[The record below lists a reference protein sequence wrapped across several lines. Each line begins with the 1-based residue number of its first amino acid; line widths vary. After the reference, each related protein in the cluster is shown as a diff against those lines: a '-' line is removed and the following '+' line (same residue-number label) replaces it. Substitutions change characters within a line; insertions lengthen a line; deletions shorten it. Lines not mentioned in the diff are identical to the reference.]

1 MADFKIA
8 KIRFTWK
15 GNWANALAYVKD
27 DIVRYG
33 AKTYV
38 CMVTHTSS
46 TNFYTDLNNATT
58 RWNEM
63 IDGYEWTVDWTATT
77 FYQLND
83 LVKYGGIVY
92 RCTTSHTSGSTLETG
107 IANWTIHVSTEDWLN
122 TWTATTFYNVNDVVR
137 WGAMV
142 YRCNTAHTSATFVAT
157 IDTDITSPTFGF
169 VIVATDYRG
178 LEYDQAKWTIIHSG
192 TDWKGV
198 YTVDTR
204 YKLGDIVRY
213 NSSIWYCTVGH
224 RAPALIDETK
234 FSLWMPGLTWED
246 EWSSTINYTLGDIVS
261 YGGYV
266 YRAITNNAAKN
277 PGTNPSDWQ
286 IVAEQYKDQG
296 RWVITTPY
304 KLGDMVRW
312 SGATYVAIVDSI
324 GIEPPNA
331 TNWRVAIYTDR
342 FIGRWNNLDAISQP
356 NNVIYLVGDIVNFQ
370 SNTYICIERHTAY
383 LGNRPDEDYQGTYW
397 QPYVLGAPTNI
408 LKILGDMKIYGVTED
423 GSSIG
428 VTRRAIGANATL
440 LKANIAGEGDWSG
453 FYQSPK
459 VYYVGPN
466 GTDSGRNPVDPL
478 FGQNQ
483 DLTFASIK
491 YACDYILDNEAARA
505 PATIFVKSGIY
516 YETLP
521 ISIPAN
527 VAVVG
532 DELRNPT
539 VRPIPADVTKNMF
552 YMRQATGLRNMT
564 LEGLTGT
571 LGAANAYLTKRPS
584 AGAYVSLDPGNGP
597 ADTSVWISTRSPYIQ
612 NVTTFGT
619 GCVGV
624 KVDGNL
630 HNGGNKSITAN
641 DFTQVLSDGIG
652 AWITNS
658 ARAELVSVFTY
669 YNHIGYLAENNGK
682 IRATNG
688 NNSYGDYGAV
698 AEGDNPV
705 EVPKTAVVNNRAG
718 QASVSFIYTSGSS
731 VYRYEF
737 SNAGSGYTSATSAI
751 TGTGVNAAATHDEFR
766 DQAIYQVRVAA
777 PGDSSQPGGGGYV
790 SNSGN
795 GQAGNTIQI
804 TLSATDA
811 NDAGTYVGMRIMI
824 TSGLGVGQ
832 IGYINAYNST
842 SKIASIYNEETG
854 VAGWDHIVPGT
865 TIAASLDTTSAYSI
879 APRVTIGAPSF
890 TPATRTTPS
899 AAAWV
904 AMAYGN
910 SKFVLI
916 STGATTTAT
925 SADGVIWANGGTL
938 PSSTTWTDIAAGA
951 ISGTTYHVA
960 VASGGTTAAYSSNG
974 GTSWSSATLS
984 TSATWTAVAYGN
996 SRFVAVSSGG
1006 TATNISTDGTTWS
1019 LGGVLPSSTWSAITY
1034 GNGKFVAVAGNASA
1048 TTAAAYSSDG
1058 TSWNSATLASAN
1070 WTSVAYG
1077 NGRFV
1082 AIAQGSNIAAWS
1094 FDGVTW
1100 NATTL
1105 PSAGSWLE
1113 VRYGQGTFL
1122 AMGGYG
1128 ATSTNIIATSTDGV
1142 TWTSR
1147 TLLNTQA
1154 WSAMAFGNPSSTPIW
1169 ALAVTGSTIAQS
1181 IPNFTQAKVRG
1192 IIVAGRMSAIRV
1204 IEPGSGYTSTP
1215 TITITD
1221 PNNTGE
1227 VVTEIRRGNGAL
1239 ANPSFTN
1246 RGSAYVTAGATITG
1260 NGYADNYQT
1269 GSYLYVTNLTLLPGP
1284 GANLNLATITTPTY
1298 AVVSVDNITG
1308 SAGNFSARIRI
1319 FPSLDVDEAPLHLEA
1334 VEIREDYSQCR
1345 ISGHDF
1351 LEIGTGTQTE
1361 TEYPATNLTNL
1372 APENQTLQNGGGRVF
1387 YTSTDQDGNFRV
1399 GELFQVEQS
1408 TGVVSINADA
1418 FALSGLSELRLGGVT
1433 LGGTGATIREF
1444 STDPTFSANS
1454 NNIVATQ
1461 KAIKAYIASRIGGG
1475 GSDLDVNEI
1484 QAGSIKFTAPNQIGH
1499 IGGSIYTLNVTSNAN
1514 FTRGVIGT
1522 ALAMNYFT
1530 RTFT

>member
-15 GNWANALAYVKD
+15 GNWASAAAYVKD

-33 AKTYV
+33 AKTFV

-46 TNFYTDLNNATT
+46 VNFYTDLNNATT

-63 IDGYEWTVDWTATT
+63 IDGYEWTTDWAATT
-77 FYQLND
+77 FYQVND
-83 LVKYGGIVY
+83 LAKYGGIVY
-92 RCTTSHTSGSTLETG
+92 RCTTSHTSGSTLEAA
-107 IANWTIHVSTEDWLN
+107 IANWTVHVSTEDWLN

-137 WGAMV
+137 WGAIV
-142 YRCNTAHTSATFVAT
+142 YRCNTAHTSATFAST
-157 IDTDITSPTFGF
+157 IDPDTGL
-169 VIVATDYRG
+169 VIAATDYRG
-178 LEYDQAKWTIIHSG
+178 LEYDQANWTVIHSG

-198 YTVDTR
+198 YTVNTR

-213 NSSIWYCTVGH
+213 NSSIWYCTTGH

-246 EWSSTINYTLGDIVS
+246 EWSSTINYTRGDIVS

-266 YRAITNNAAKN
+266 YRAITNNAAIN
-277 PGTNPSDWQ
+277 PGVSPGDWQ
-286 IVAEQYKDQG
+286 LVAEQYRDQG
-296 RWVITTPY
+296 LWLSSTVY

-312 SGATYVAIVDSI
+312 SGGTYVSILDSQ

-331 TNWRVAIYTDR
+331 TYWRVAIYTDR
-342 FIGRWNNLDAISQP
+342 FTGVWSAFDEILTPYKYI
-356 NNVIYLVGDIVNFQ
+356 VGDIVSFQ
-370 SNTYICIERHTAY
+370 SNTYICIERHTAT
-383 LGNRPDEDYQGTYW
+383 LANRPDEDVQGIWW
-397 QPYVLGAPTNI
+397 QPYVLGSPTNV
-408 LKILGDMKIYGVTED
+408 LKILGDMKTYGVTED

-428 VTRRAIGANATL
+428 VTRREIGANAEILRTTV
-440 LKANIAGEGDWSG
+440 AGEADFAG
-453 FYQSPK
+453 FYKTPK

-466 GTDSGRNPVDPL
+466 GTDSGRNPLDPL
-478 FGQNQ
+478 FGQNP
-483 DLTFASIK
+483 DLTFASIR

-505 PATIFVKSGIY
+505 PATIYVRSGIY
-516 YETLP
+516 YEMLP
-521 ISIPAN
+521 ISVPAN
-527 VAVVG
+527 VAIVG

-539 VRPIPADVTKNMF
+539 VRPAATEVTKNMF
-552 YMRQATGLRNMT
+552 LMRQATGLRNMT

-571 LGAANAYLTKRPS
+571 LGAANTYLTKRPT

-597 ADTSVWISTRSPYIQ
+597 NDTNVWITTRSPYIQ

-652 AWITNS
+652 AWITNG

-705 EVPKTAVVNNRAG
+705 EVPKTALVNNRAS
-718 QASVSFIYTSGSS
+718 QASVGFIFTNGSS
-731 VYRYEF
+731 LYRYEF
-737 SNAGSGYTSATSAI
+737 NNAGSNYTTATSTIA
-751 TGTGVNAAATHDEFR
+751 GTGVNAATATWDEFR
-766 DQAIYQVRVAA
+766 DRAVYQIRVAA

-790 SNSGN
+790 GNSGN
-795 GQAGNTIQI
+795 GQAGSATQI

-811 NDAGTYVGMRIMI
+811 NDSGVYVGMRIMI

-842 SKIASIYNEETG
+842 TKIASVYNEDTG
-854 VAGWDHIVPGT
+854 LAGWGHIVPGT
-865 TIAASLDTTSAYSI
+865 AIASSLDTTSAYSI
-879 APRVTIGAPSF
+879 TPRVTLAAPAF
-890 TPATRTTPS
+890 TPTAGATPS

-910 SKFVLI
+910 GKFVLI
-916 STGATTTAT
+916 STGATTTAVST
-925 SADGVIWANGGTL
+925 DGIVWTNSTGL

-951 ISGTTYHVA
+951 ISGTTYHIA
-960 VASGGTTAAYSSNG
+960 VASGGTTAAYSTNG
-974 GTSWSSATLS
+974 STTWSSSTLS
-984 TSATWTAVAYGN
+984 AAATWTAVAYGN

-1006 TATNISTDGTTWS
+1006 TDTSISTNGTTWVA
-1019 LGGVLPSSTWSAITY
+1019 GGALPGSTTWSAITY
-1034 GNGKFVAVAGNASA
+1034 GNGKFVAVAGNAGA
-1048 TTAAAYSSDG
+1048 TTAAAYSTDG
-1058 TSWNSATLASAN
+1058 TTWVSATLPSAN

-1082 AIAQGSNIAAWS
+1082 AVAQGGTVAAYS
-1094 FDGVTW
+1094 FDGITW
-1100 NATTL
+1100 VASTL
-1105 PSAGSWLE
+1105 PANSSWLE
-1113 VRYGQGTFL
+1113 IRYGQGTFI
-1122 AMGGYG
+1122 AMQGYG
-1128 ATSTNIIATSTDGV
+1128 GSTANGLATSTDGV

-1154 WSAMAFGNPSSTPIW
+1154 WSAIAFGNPSNTPIW
-1169 ALAVTGSTIAQS
+1169 ALATTGTTVAQS
-1181 IPNFTQAKVRG
+1181 IPNFTQAKIRG
-1192 IIVAGRMSAIRV
+1192 IITAGRMSAIRI

-1215 TITITD
+1215 AITITD

-1227 VVTEIRRGNGAL
+1227 VTTEIRRGNGVL
-1239 ANPSFTN
+1239 ATPSFTN
-1246 RGSAYVTAGATITG
+1246 RGTAYVTATTTITG
-1260 NGYADNYQT
+1260 DGYADNYQT
-1269 GSYLYVTNLTLLPGP
+1269 GSYLYVKNLTLLPGP
-1284 GANLNLATITTPTY
+1284 GANLNLASITTPTY
-1298 AVVSVDNITG
+1298 SVVDIDNITG
-1308 SAGNFSARIRI
+1308 SAGNYSARIRI
-1319 FPSLDVDEAPLHLEA
+1319 FPSLDVDESPQHEEA

-1345 ISGHDF
+1345 ITGHDF

-1361 TEYPATNLTNL
+1361 TAYPATDLTNL
-1372 APENQTLQNGGGRVF
+1372 APENQTMQAGGGRVF

-1399 GELFQVEQS
+1399 GELFQVEQA

-1418 FALSGLSELRLGGVT
+1418 FNLSGLSELRLGGVT

-1454 NNIVATQ
+1454 NNIVPTQ

-1499 IGGSIYTLNVTSNAN
+1499 IGGTIYTLDVRSNAN
-1514 FTRGVIGT
+1514 FTRGVVGG
-1522 ALAMNYFT
+1522 ALAMKYFT
-1530 RTFT
+1530 RAFIA